1 MNNPRLCVSITSKD
15 TQLVKKIAP
24 MVDLFEVRID
34 LIGRGWQE
42 VAEKLSK
49 PWIACNRKKEE
60 GGRWKGSESARLDE
74 LLKAV
79 GMGASIID
87 IELSTPDVADLVEE
101 IKEDAECLLS
111 YHNVKE
117 TPPLVKMKEIVLKQQ
132 DAGAD
137 ICKVVTNAQ
146 SLQDNRA
153 VLRLIKEFPQLKIVS
168 FAMGPLGQISRVLS
182 PLAGGYFTYASVA
195 EGKESA
201 AGQMTAGDLR
211 IIYKL
216 LNLENQAG

>member
-42 VAEKLSK
+42 VAAKLSK

-60 GGRWKGSESARLDE
+60 GGRWRGSESVRLDQ

-79 GMGASIID
+79 SMGASIID
-87 IELSTPDVADLVEE
+87 IELSTPDVAGLVEE
-101 IKEDAECLLS
+101 IKGDAECLLS
-111 YHNVKE
+111 YHNIKV
-117 TPPLVKMKEIVLKQQ
+117 TPPLSRMKDIVLRQQ
-132 DAGAD
+132 SAGAD
-137 ICKVVTNAQ
+137 ICKVVTTAR
-146 SLQDNRA
+146 SLQDNRN
-153 VLRLIKEFPQLKIVS
+153 VLRLIKECPQVKLVS

-195 EGKESA
+195 EGRESA
-201 AGQMTAGDLR
+201 AGQMMAGDLR
-211 IIYKL
+211 IIYQL
-216 LNLENQAG
+216 LNLEK